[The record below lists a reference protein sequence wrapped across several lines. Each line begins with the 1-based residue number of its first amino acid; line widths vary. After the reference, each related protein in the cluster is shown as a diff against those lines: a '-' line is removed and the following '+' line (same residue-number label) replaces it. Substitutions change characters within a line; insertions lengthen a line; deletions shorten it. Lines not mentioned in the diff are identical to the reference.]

1 MLWCKGLTDEFADS
15 FYIYA
20 EYCIG
25 IVWRS
30 CVLDMSF
37 DERVQEFPAME
48 ASLSFCDTEYLQLN
62 QLVLRTGITA
72 SCSSSVRSLQV
83 SQITE

>member
-1 MLWCKGLTDEFADS
+1 
-15 FYIYA
+15 
-20 EYCIG
+20 
-25 IVWRS
+25 
-30 CVLDMSF
+30 
-37 DERVQEFPAME
+37 ME

-72 SCSSSVRSLQV
+72 SCSSSVRSLRV